1 MKTFCYLIVY
11 AMLAGFPTYSQG
23 VSYKFRIR
31 FSDYSP
37 LSNSKFILSGSLL
50 STDPQG
56 IIKSRYSDEVSYVN
70 IESADVQK
78 YKIMY
83 PVEGRAILPKD
94 ANTFVDIYVA
104 KPESNP
110 LKSLQ
115 SEIIAS
121 QRSMQNKAV
130 VKLQEES
137 RKGYDRIVALLNK
150 STIDETQLAK
160 GRLEFFPLIS
170 TALNNYL
177 NEARNFN
184 DAFSSL
190 GKTLNNRGSYDQLS
204 KAIYNYNDIFNLLNA
219 NKDVYQQAIATY
231 WNSKEL
237 ALKFSNVVDFSIEEL
252 HRPFILEVNYHFIK
266 RIYEANDETNKKD
279 RLKLQKVLSYDM
291 DQLSSTMSRRLLSIG
306 ERITVLNSLLN
317 Q

>member
-1 MKTFCYLIVY
+1 MRTFCYVLIY
-11 AMLAGFPTYSQG
+11 AMFAGVSTYGQG

-37 LSNSKFILSGSLL
+37 LANSKFILSGSLL

-56 IIKSRYSDEVSYVN
+56 IINSKYSDEITYVN
-70 IESADVQK
+70 IESANVQK

-83 PVEGRAILPKD
+83 PLEGRAILPKD

-110 LKSLQ
+110 LKNLQ
-115 SEIIAS
+115 SEIVAS
-121 QRSMQNKAV
+121 QRSMQNKAI

-137 RKGYDRIVALLNK
+137 RKGYDRIVALLSK
-150 STIDETQLAK
+150 STIDEAQLSK

-184 DAFSSL
+184 DAFSALS
-190 GKTLNNRGSYDQLS
+190 KTLNNRGSYDQLS

-219 NKDVYQQAIATY
+219 NKDLYQQAIATY

-237 ALKFSNVVDFSIEEL
+237 ALKFSNVVDFAIEEL
-252 HRPFILEVNYHFIK
+252 HRPFILEVNYHFIN
-266 RIYEANDETNKKD
+266 RIYEANDEPNKKE
-279 RLKLQKVLSYDM
+279 RLKLQKALSNDM
-291 DQLSSTMSRRLLSIG
+291 DQLSSTVSRRLLSIG

-317 Q
+317 H